1 MRVSGLSSGIDVD
14 SIVKEMMTAK
24 REPLNKLNQQK
35 TILGWQR
42 DSYREFNAKLVDL
55 KMNKLIKWNT
65 ASQMNSQKAI
75 VSGNTSAIRAEA
87 TAAANGVEMSVTV
100 EKLASK
106 SSLDSTT
113 KLTTSSGAGKATLNT
128 LLSDL
133 VSSTAS
139 PFELVIDGG
148 ETITFTS
155 EDTIS
160 TAMARI
166 NNSSANVTAVFD
178 EVSGKLSIK
187 ANKYGTDNVIENDKL
202 SGSFLDLMNMDRND
216 PSSFHGAADALIKV
230 KTSGVEE
237 EYTSNSNTLTINGV
251 ELTLLAKSDTTG
263 GVSTISTQ
271 TSPDKS
277 METIKAFV
285 ETYNDLISL
294 MANKIGEEK
303 YRAYTPLTDEQKAAM
318 TDKDIELWEEK
329 AKSGLLKNDS
339 ILSTAISD
347 LRSAIT
353 SKLGDL
359 SSIGI
364 TTGQYFE
371 NGKLYLDEDKLK
383 QAILTNPQKVNDL
396 FRGTAID
403 KTGGIF
409 GAVSNAADKAL
420 DKIVLKAGTSKY
432 STDIKSVYKTESVM
446 GRMLKDYDSRISN
459 LQDRLNDLE
468 TRYYKQF
475 TAMETAMNKY
485 NSQSSSLTSLLS
497 S

>member
-1 MRVSGLSSGIDVD
+1 
-14 SIVKEMMTAK
+14 
-24 REPLNKLNQQK
+24 
-35 TILGWQR
+35 
-42 DSYREFNAKLVDL
+42 
-55 KMNKLIKWNT
+55 
-65 ASQMNSQKAI
+65 
-75 VSGNTSAIRAEA
+75 
-87 TAAANGVEMSVTV
+87 
-100 EKLASK
+100 
-106 SSLDSTT
+106 
-113 KLTTSSGAGKATLNT
+113 
-128 LLSDL
+128 
-133 VSSTAS
+133 
-139 PFELVIDGG
+139 
-148 ETITFTS
+148 
-155 EDTIS
+155 
-160 TAMARI
+160 
-166 NNSSANVTAVFD
+166 
-178 EVSGKLSIK
+178 
-187 ANKYGTDNVIENDKL
+187 
-202 SGSFLDLMNMDRND
+202 
-216 PSSFHGAADALIKV
+216 
-230 KTSGVEE
+230 
-237 EYTSNSNTLTINGV
+237 
-251 ELTLLAKSDTTG
+251 
-263 GVSTISTQ
+263 
-271 TSPDKS
+271 
-277 METIKAFV
+277 
-285 ETYNDLISL
+285 
-294 MANKIGEEK
+294 
-303 YRAYTPLTDEQKAAM
+303 M